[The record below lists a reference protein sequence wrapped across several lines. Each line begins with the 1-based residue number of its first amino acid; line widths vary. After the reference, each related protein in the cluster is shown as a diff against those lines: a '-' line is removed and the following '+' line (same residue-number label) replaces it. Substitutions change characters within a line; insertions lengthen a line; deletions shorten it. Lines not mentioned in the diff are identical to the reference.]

1 MLKDPKSMKEL
12 EHHAEQ
18 ELLALLQQVPTITLV
33 DIETEASNR
42 DQGVDVVAHI
52 EVGGKPHTLVCEVK
66 STGQPR
72 HVRTALLQLRN
83 YAAHHERSIPVFV
96 APYLSPES
104 QALCREG
111 GVGFLDLEGN
121 VRIVFDGI
129 FIERQVANK
138 PSAERRDLKSIFK
151 PKSAQVLRVMLRD
164 PSRPWRVTDL
174 AAAAD
179 VSVGHVSNVRTALL
193 DREWGKVSDEGLYL
207 LKPNSLV
214 EEWRTA
220 YEPPSAT
227 SLPFY
232 TTLHG
237 SELEKAARGLLRAEG
252 TTGLAM
258 LASFSA
264 ANWLAP
270 YGRIGTQYFYT
281 DKRGLETLKVGLKLQ
296 SSAKG
301 ENVVVNV
308 LKDPGLFRDA
318 FEPAAGVF
326 CTSPVQ
332 TYLDLAHAGE
342 RGREAA
348 EHLKEEK
355 LLWLK

>member
-1 MLKDPKSMKEL
+1 MLKYLESMKSL
-12 EHHAEQ
+12 EHQAAQ
-18 ELLALLQQVPTITLV
+18 EFLALLQQVPAITLV
-33 DIETEASNR
+33 DIETEEFSRNE
-42 DQGVDVVAHI
+42 GVDVVAHI
-52 EVGGKPHTLVCEVK
+52 KVGEKLHTLVCEVK

-72 HVRTALLQLRN
+72 HVRSALLQLRN
-83 YAAHHERSIPVFV
+83 YAAHHERSVPVFV

-104 QALCREG
+104 QALCREE

-138 PSAERRDLKSIFK
+138 PAAERRDLKSIFK

-179 VSVGHVSNVRTALL
+179 VSIGHVSNVRTALL
-193 DREWGKVSDEGLYL
+193 DREWGKVSDDGLYL
-207 LKPNSLV
+207 SEPNLLV
-214 EEWRTA
+214 EEWRAA

-227 SLPFY
+227 LLPFY

-237 SELEKAARGLLRAEG
+237 SELEKATRGLLRAEG
-252 TTGLAM
+252 MTGLAM

-264 ANWLAP
+264 ANWFAP
-270 YGRIGTQYFYT
+270 YGRTGTQYFYA
-281 DKRGLETLKVGLKLQ
+281 DKRGLETLKAGLKLQ

-301 ENVVVNV
+301 ENVIVNV

-318 FEPAAGVF
+318 VEPAKGVF

>member
-1 MLKDPKSMKEL
+1 MLKEVESMKLL
-12 EHHAEQ
+12 EHRAEHD
-18 ELLALLQQVPTITLV
+18 LLALLQQIPTITLV
-33 DIETEASNR
+33 SKETEASNR

-52 EVGGKPHTLVCEVK
+52 EVGGKPYTLVCEVK

-72 HVRTALLQLRN
+72 HVRTALLQLHN
-83 YAAHHERSIPVFV
+83 YAAHHERSVPVFA

-104 QALCREG
+104 QALCREA

-121 VRIVFDGI
+121 VRLVFDGI

-138 PSAERRDLKSIFK
+138 PAAERRDLKSIFK

-164 PSRPWRVTDL
+164 PGRSWRVTDL

-179 VSVGHVSNVRTALL
+179 VSLGHVSNVRTALL
-193 DREWGKVSDEGLYL
+193 DREWGTVSAGGLHLSEPTSL
-207 LKPNSLV
+207 L
-214 EEWRTA
+214 EEWRKS
-220 YEPPSAT
+220 YELPSAT
-227 SLPFY
+227 SSPFY

-237 SELEKAARGLLRAEG
+237 REFEKAARGLLKAEG
-252 TTGLAM
+252 TAGLAM

-270 YGRIGTQYFYT
+270 YGRTGTQYFYA
-281 DKRGLETLKVGLKLQ
+281 DKKGIASLKAGLKLQ

-301 ENVVVNV
+301 ENVVINV
-308 LKDPGLFRDA
+308 LNDSGLFRDA
-318 FEPAAGVF
+318 VEPAKGVF

-348 EHLKEEK
+348 EHLKDEK
-355 LLWLK
+355 LAWPT